1 MQYVTPFFGQLFIL
15 TLSSKVFQF
24 GILKDSSWF
33 IIFLPII
40 LPIATLLLLML
51 VAFIS
56 QKIKNNKR
64 KPI

>member
-1 MQYVTPFFGQLFIL
+1 MQYAIPFFGQLFIL

-40 LPIATLLLLML
+40 IPIATLLLLML
-51 VAFIS
+51 IAFIS
-56 QKIKNNKR
+56 QKIKKTV
-64 KPI
+64 KGK